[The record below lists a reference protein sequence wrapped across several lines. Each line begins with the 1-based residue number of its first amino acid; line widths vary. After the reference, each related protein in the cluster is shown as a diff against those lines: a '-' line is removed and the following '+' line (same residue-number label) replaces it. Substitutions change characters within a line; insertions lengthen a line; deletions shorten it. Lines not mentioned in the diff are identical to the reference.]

1 MNSKDK
7 QKELRKIKNAYA
19 WISWLSNIEEFQY
32 DEDAFY
38 KQLERVYKNLD
49 TRVVLWALN
58 SYKDEL
64 KNTLTGKEKSHIR
77 LTNRERMIA
86 LLLDGSE
93 DKEKTLKRAL
103 SIEIDDGG
111 SSEEA
116 MIHYHIGCPYC
127 KYKDCMLKEDEEPN
141 RETCVKCKAKWL
153 DKKVDY

>member
-32 DEDAFY
+32 DKDDFY

-64 KNTLTGKEKSHIR
+64 KNTLTKKEKRHIR
-77 LTNRERMIA
+77 LTNREEMIA
-86 LLLDGSE
+86 ILLDGSE

-116 MIHYHIGCPYC
+116 MIHYNIGCPYC
-127 KYKDCMLKEDEEPN
+127 TYKDCMLTKDEEPN
-141 RETCVKCKAKWL
+141 RKTCVKCKAKWL